1 MSEAVRPP
9 RVFIGMPTFN
19 RADLVVASVSL
30 VLNQTYADF
39 ELLICDDGSSDDTL
53 EQLKGISDA
62 RVTVMSF
69 ANRGPPH
76 PLNEILKRA
85 RGDYLIILHDHDIF
99 SPDLIAR
106 SVQALDA
113 HPEAHFV
120 VQGSAWVAED
130 GTSHYRPNRLELEEI
145 NSGPVFAQKILRASR
160 NLSFPLH
167 ACCMIRRASFEQAG
181 YCYRTKAGWYADID
195 LSFRLLNLG
204 SFAAIGQELFR
215 FRTRNAG
222 HMLTNDF
229 RLTYNTLF
237 EIFEE
242 HTAIFFAR
250 DASEKE
256 MRLLLLRDERR
267 RFLSRALQHAL
278 AYGELARFRAALT
291 VACQDMPAGFTRLVI
306 LAFGKFPASHLILCR
321 AAHAVF
327 RLRQKLRGSSPA
339 RA

>member
-1 MSEAVRPP
+1 MSEPARSP
-9 RVFIGMPTFN
+9 RVSVGMPTFN
-19 RADLVVASVSL
+19 RADLVVASVGM
-30 VLNQTYADF
+30 VLEQTYQDF
-39 ELLICDDGSSDDTL
+39 ELLICDDGSTDDTL
-53 EQLKGISDA
+53 ERLTAISDA

-99 SPDLIAR
+99 APDLIAR
-106 SVQALDA
+106 SVQALDD

-130 GTSHYRPNRLELEEI
+130 GVSHYRPNRLQLEEI
-145 NSGPVFAQKILRASR
+145 NSGPAFAQKILRESR

-167 ACCMIRRASFEQAG
+167 ACCMIRRTSFERAG

-204 SFAAIGQELFR
+204 SFAAIDKELFR
-215 FRTRNAG
+215 FRTRDAG
-222 HMLTNDF
+222 HVLTNDF

-242 HTAIFFAR
+242 HTGIFFAR

-256 MRLLLLRDERR
+256 MRLRLLRGERR

-278 AYGELARFRAALT
+278 AHGDLARFRAVLT
-291 VACQDMPAGFTRLVI
+291 VACRDMPAGFTRFLI
-306 LAFGKFPASHLILCR
+306 LALGKTPASHFILCR
-321 AAHAVF
+321 AANAVF
-327 RLRQKLRGSSPA
+327 GLRQKLRRTSQA